1 MRRSCFFLYVQY
13 MQLIASDLQ
22 FRDEAARA
30 EQIHTKLRAESA
42 FGESWQAKKERI
54 LGDKYDINCL
64 TSGY

>member
-1 MRRSCFFLYVQY
+1 